1 MSDISVAEAHAAIRA
16 AVEGLPRARERVAL
30 GELGGRVLAE
40 PLLATFPQPRFDN
53 SAMDGYAVRAADV
66 AAATRERPVKLE
78 VVGVAAAGSPHEGR
92 LAAGQA
98 AQVMT
103 GGVLPDGADAV
114 VMVESTSGYT
124 DAAVEIYQAVDV
136 GAHIRRRG
144 EEIVEGEE
152 LLAAG
157 QLLGPVEVGTL
168 ATFGCAEAEVT
179 RRPRVAIFATGDE
192 LVEPGQAL
200 APGQIYNSNFH
211 VLRQLCSHA
220 GAQVVIERVLRDDV
234 DELARFLSDAVTR
247 CDVLVSSGGVS
258 MGRFDHVRDVASD
271 IGLERR
277 FWKVAQKPG
286 RPLLFASS
294 DETLFFGLPGNPVSS
309 TICFVEY
316 VRPALLA
323 LAGAPPPKKIHA
335 RLAAPFPRQASKH
348 RFLFGEIHADEQG
361 QLLAAPTRKL
371 GSHMLTSGVGANAL
385 LEAPAGDGPLEP
397 GATILVTPLR

>member
-1 MSDISVAEAHAAIRA
+1 M
-16 AVEGLPRARERVAL
+16 
-30 GELGGRVLAE
+30 
-40 PLLATFPQPRFDN
+40 
-53 SAMDGYAVRAADV
+53 
-66 AAATRERPVKLE
+66 
-78 VVGVAAAGSPHEGR
+78 VGHP
-92 LAAGQA
+92 
-98 AQVMT
+98 
-103 GGVLPDGADAV
+103 
-114 VMVESTSGYT
+114 
-124 DAAVEIYQAVDV
+124 
-136 GAHIRRRG
+136 
-144 EEIVEGEE
+144 
-152 LLAAG
+152 
-157 QLLGPVEVGTL
+157 
-168 ATFGCAEAEVT
+168 
-179 RRPRVAIFATGDE
+179 
-192 LVEPGQAL
+192 
-200 APGQIYNSNFH
+200 
-211 VLRQLCSHA
+211 
-220 GAQVVIERVLRDDV
+220 DDV